1 MEDQNQQQIQQMQ
14 QMQQMQKS
22 SQPGGDGQDGKKG
35 GKIVPFAVGLLIGA
49 AVAGLLAMIFILL
62 QSKTT
67 VAYKDGDS
75 AINSATISKLQKLE
89 EGIDAYYLNDVSQND
104 LEDSLYHGLVEGL
117 GDPYSTYYSPEE
129 LEDIMESTEGIYYG
143 IGAYIGYDTTRDYCK
158 ISKCMDNSP
167 AKEAGLMPDDIIVK
181 VDGQDMYKVQTSDI
195 VTYIKGPEHTSVELT
210 IYREGEL
217 DYLTINVERRKIETP
232 TVAYNMDDD
241 KIAYIQIAEFDEVT
255 SGQFEN
261 YLSEAYQEGMKGL
274 VIDLRD
280 NPGGSL
286 STVVEIA
293 NQILPKGLV
302 VYTEDRDGNRKEY
315 SCDGSHE
322 IQVPLV
328 VLVNG
333 NSASASEILAGAV
346 KDYGV
351 GTILGTTTF
360 GKGIVQKIFSLSD
373 GSALKLTISHY
384 YTPKGNDIHGV
395 GIEPD
400 EVLELDKEAYIN
412 EGVDNQLNRAKE
424 ILRQEI
430 GINE

>member
-1 MEDQNQQQIQQMQ
+1 MILEEQVQLQQSQNADI
-14 QMQQMQKS
+14 KS
-22 SQPGGDGQDGKKG
+22 KPKKR
-35 GKIVPFAVGLLIGA
+35 VGFFFLGVLVGTIITGTIA
-49 AVAGLLAMIFILL
+49 CIIILQ

-67 VAYKDGDS
+67 ISYEDS
-75 AINSATISKLQKLE
+75 ESVINASTISKLQKLE
-89 EGIDAYYLNDVSQND
+89 EGIDTYYLNDSEQEELQN
-104 LEDSLYHGLVEGL
+104 SLYHGLVEGL

-129 LEDIMESTEGIYYG
+129 LEDIIESTQGIYFG
-143 IGAYIGYDTTRDYCK
+143 IGAYIGYDTDRDYCK
-158 ISKCMDNSP
+158 IAKCMDNSP
-167 AKEAGLMPDDIIVK
+167 AKEAGLLPDDIIVE
-181 VDGQDMYKVQTSDI
+181 VDGKDMYKVQTSEI
-195 VTYIKGPEHTSVELT
+195 VTYIKGPEKTTVELT

-217 DYLTINVERRKIETP
+217 DYLHFTVERRKIETP

-241 KIAYIQIAEFDEVT
+241 GIAYIQIAEFDEVT
-255 SGQFEN
+255 SGQFED
-261 YLSEAYQEGMKGL
+261 YLEQARNDGMKGL

-315 SCDGSHE
+315 ECDGKHE
-322 IQVPLV
+322 IEVPLV

-333 NSASASEILAGAV
+333 NSASASEILAGSI

-400 EVLELDKEAYIN
+400 EELELDKEAYL
-412 EGVDNQLNRAKE
+412 EDGTDNQLNRAKE
-424 ILRQEI
+424 ILKEKIR
-430 GINE
+430 

>member
-143 IGAYIGYDTTRDYCK
+143 IGAYIGYDTTR
-158 ISKCMDNSP
+158 DNSP

>member
-1 MEDQNQQQIQQMQ
+1 MEEQVQEQQLQSIDGRIKTK
-14 QMQQMQKS
+14 KS
-22 SQPGGDGQDGKKG
+22 IGTFFG
-35 GKIVPFAVGLLIGA
+35 GLLLG
-49 AVAGLLAMIFILL
+49 VFVTGLIASFVILH
-62 QSKTT
+62 QSKPTLSD
-67 VAYKDGDS
+67 KDS
-75 AINSATISKLQKLE
+75 ESIVNSETISKLQKLE
-89 EGIDAYYLNDVSQND
+89 EGIDAYYLNESNPEDLQN
-104 LEDSLYHGLVEGL
+104 SLYHGLVEGL

-129 LEDIMESTEGIYYG
+129 LEDIIESTQGIYFG
-143 IGAYIGYDTTRDYCK
+143 IGAYIGYDTERDYCK
-158 ISKCMDNSP
+158 IAKCMDNSP
-167 AKEAGLMPDDIIVK
+167 AKEAGLLPDDIIVE
-181 VDGQDMYKVQTSDI
+181 VDGKDMYKVQTSEI
-195 VTYIKGPEHTSVELT
+195 VTYIKGPEKSTVELT

-217 DYLTINVERRKIETP
+217 DYLHFTVERRQIETP

-241 KIAYIQIAEFDEVT
+241 GIAYIQIAEFDEVT
-255 SGQFEN
+255 SGQFED
-261 YLSEAYQEGMKGL
+261 YLEQARNDGMKGL

-315 SCDGSHE
+315 ECDGKHE
-322 IQVPLV
+322 IEVPLV

-333 NSASASEILAGAV
+333 NSASASEILAGSI

-351 GTILGTTTF
+351 GTILGTTTY

-400 EVLELDKEAYIN
+400 EELELDKEAYL
-412 EGVDNQLNRAKE
+412 EDGTDNQLDRAKE
-424 ILRQEI
+424 ILKEKIQ
-430 GINE
+430 

>member
-1 MEDQNQQQIQQMQ
+1 MEEQVQLQQSQNADI
-14 QMQQMQKS
+14 KS
-22 SQPGGDGQDGKKG
+22 KPKKR
-35 GKIVPFAVGLLIGA
+35 VGFFFLGVLVGTIITGTIA
-49 AVAGLLAMIFILL
+49 CIIILQ

-67 VAYKDGDS
+67 ISYEDS
-75 AINSATISKLQKLE
+75 ESVINASTISKLQKLE
-89 EGIDAYYLNDVSQND
+89 EGIDTYYLNDSEQEELQN
-104 LEDSLYHGLVEGL
+104 SLYHGLVEGL

-129 LEDIMESTEGIYYG
+129 LEDIIESTQGIYFG
-143 IGAYIGYDTTRDYCK
+143 IGAYIGYDTDRDYCK
-158 ISKCMDNSP
+158 IAKCMDNSP
-167 AKEAGLMPDDIIVK
+167 AKEAGLLPDDIIVE
-181 VDGQDMYKVQTSDI
+181 VDGKDMYKVQTSEI
-195 VTYIKGPEHTSVELT
+195 VTYIKGPEKSTVELT

-217 DYLTINVERRKIETP
+217 DYLHFTVERRQIETP

-241 KIAYIQIAEFDEVT
+241 GIAYIQIAEFDEVT
-255 SGQFEN
+255 SGQFED
-261 YLSEAYQEGMKGL
+261 YLEQARNDGMKGL

-315 SCDGSHE
+315 ECDGKHE
-322 IQVPLV
+322 IEVPLV

-333 NSASASEILAGAV
+333 NSASASEILAGSI

-400 EVLELDKEAYIN
+400 EELELDREAYL
-412 EGVDNQLNRAKE
+412 EDGTDNQLDRAKE
-424 ILRQEI
+424 ILKEKIQ
-430 GINE
+430 

>member
-1 MEDQNQQQIQQMQ
+1 MEEQVQLQQSQNADI
-14 QMQQMQKS
+14 KS
-22 SQPGGDGQDGKKG
+22 KPKKR
-35 GKIVPFAVGLLIGA
+35 VGFFFLGVLVGTIITGTIA
-49 AVAGLLAMIFILL
+49 CIIILQ

-67 VAYKDGDS
+67 ISYEDS
-75 AINSATISKLQKLE
+75 ESVINASTISKLQKLE
-89 EGIDAYYLNDVSQND
+89 EGIDTYYLNDSEQEELQN
-104 LEDSLYHGLVEGL
+104 SLYHGLVEGL

-129 LEDIMESTEGIYYG
+129 LEDIIESTQGIYFG
-143 IGAYIGYDTTRDYCK
+143 IGAYIGYDTDRDYCK
-158 ISKCMDNSP
+158 TAKCMDNSP
-167 AKEAGLMPDDIIVK
+167 AKEAGLLPDDIIVE
-181 VDGQDMYKVQTSDI
+181 VDGKDMYKVQTSEI
-195 VTYIKGPEHTSVELT
+195 VTYIKGPEKTTVELT

-217 DYLTINVERRKIETP
+217 DYLHFTVERRKIETP

-241 KIAYIQIAEFDEVT
+241 GIAYIQIAEFDEVT
-255 SGQFEN
+255 SGQFED
-261 YLSEAYQEGMKGL
+261 YLEQARNDGMKGL

-293 NQILPKGLV
+293 NQILPKGLI

-315 SCDGSHE
+315 ECDGKHE
-322 IQVPLV
+322 IEVPLV

-333 NSASASEILAGAV
+333 NSASASEILAGSI

-400 EVLELDKEAYIN
+400 EELELDKEAYL
-412 EGVDNQLNRAKE
+412 EDGTDNQLDRAKE
-424 ILRQEI
+424 ILKEKIQ
-430 GINE
+430 